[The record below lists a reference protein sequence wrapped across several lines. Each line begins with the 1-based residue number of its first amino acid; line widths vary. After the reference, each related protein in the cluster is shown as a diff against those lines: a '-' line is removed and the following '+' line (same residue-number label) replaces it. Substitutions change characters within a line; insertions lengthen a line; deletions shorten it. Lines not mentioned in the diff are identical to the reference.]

1 MLRFTERQAFSAV
14 VYAIMGLAF
23 GMSIY
28 AAEVTYRKLG
38 LTSVWP
44 AALVVL
50 TLNLLCQKTR
60 VTDRDLVVSFGAV
73 LPFYQRRFAL
83 PKITA
88 AESATYAPL
97 AEYGGWGI
105 RGWGRKVA
113 LNARGNRGVQLVL
126 DNGSRVLVGS
136 QRPQE
141 LVQALGAK

>member
-28 AAEVTYRKLG
+28 TAEVTYRKLG

-44 AALVVL
+44 AALVIL

-73 LPFYQRRFAL
+73 LPFYQRRFSL
-83 PKITA
+83 PKIVA
-88 AESATYAPL
+88 AEAVTYAPL

-105 RGWGRKVA
+105 RGWGRKIA